1 MYKRRCGGVQLLQP
15 ATGSE
20 NGSVA
25 ACICFRLWYV
35 LAVTGITI
43 SGATFV
49 QDTVCLSTADVM
61 DIAMESRKNRTSM
74 RSILRRR
81 EGVPGSKG
89 PSRLREAARLSKM
102 AKTISMAGGCVDAR
116 WRVQVLPR
124 DAATWESMSEADDP
138 QDACPDYSIHEQ
150 TVPFSGIPA
159 NLTFDL
165 EDVPISAAINDSISD
180 EEDEDARL
188 LAQMMMEKDVPQ
200 WDNNLFVQVWRHTYI
215 P

>member
-1 MYKRRCGGVQLLQP
+1 
-15 ATGSE
+15 
-20 NGSVA
+20 
-25 ACICFRLWYV
+25 
-35 LAVTGITI
+35 
-43 SGATFV
+43 V

-81 EGVPGSKG
+81 EGLPVAKGGPCGS
-89 PSRLREAARLSKM
+89 READRLSKI

-116 WRVQVLPR
+116 WRVLGLPR

-138 QDACPDYSIHEQ
+138 HDPCPDYSSHEQ